1 MIKRIRVLP
10 QSRYYLQATQYGIDT
25 LVEQRPMDEGFLFY
39 ASGILAC
46 LRAVQHAL
54 INRDSTQSEDHKA
67 IIEAWNRK
75 PQNGPE
81 IEFIKWA
88 RDLILKEGA
97 FEGYAT
103 RTESISQNTDDGY
116 DAVYYRDGE
125 RRDFLQ
131 DLRAAVAWCDAELTT
146 LETQSPAV
154 KSPG

>member
-1 MIKRIRVLP
+1 VIKRNRVLP
-10 QSRYYLQATQYGIDT
+10 QSRYYLLATQFGIDT
-25 LVEQRPMDEGFLFY
+25 LVKQRPMDEGFLFY

-54 INRDSTQSEDHKA
+54 INHDSTLSEDHKA
-67 IIEAWNRK
+67 IIGAWQRK

-97 FEGYAT
+97 FRGFAT
-103 RTESISQNTDDGY
+103 RTESISSKTDDGY
-116 DAVYYRDGE
+116 ETAYYRDGE

-131 DLRAAVAWCDAELTT
+131 DVRAAVAWCDAELTT
-146 LETQSPAV
+146 LETQ
-154 KSPG
+154 